1 MKYHRYLLCVIGVI
15 VIGGCAPKQ
24 KLQ

>member
-24 KLQ
+24 